1 MATAPSPSVQP
12 RRGGQALSSW
22 TPRRVLDAAIAMEWC
37 PDGAIEV
44 LADDYRLIRYPDW
57 ALDPTFP
64 AAQVTRS
71 RAGRP
76 AAEVV
81 DEVSARVRR
90 WGLRGV
96 AWWVSSATLPPD
108 TEATLRARGGK
119 QIDAV
124 QILARELDGLPDLAV
139 PADVSVELVA
149 DERTFRAASMVT
161 VHGWGRREPTGAAL
175 ARELTEA
182 IRDLETWSSFRVLAS
197 VQGKPAASGG
207 CTLRSE
213 VAQENVAQEQ
223 IAQEKIAQL
232 WGAVTLREYRRRGG
246 YRAVLAERLRLAREH
261 GAALALV
268 KGRVDTSGPI
278 LLRAGFADYGEER
291 CYWLSI

>member
-1 MATAPSPSVQP
+1 
-12 RRGGQALSSW
+12 
-22 TPRRVLDAAIAMEWC
+22 MEWR

-44 LADDYRLIRYPDW
+44 LTDDYRLIRYPDW
-57 ALDPTFP
+57 ALDPTLP

-71 RAGRP
+71 RVFGTGRTLRP
-76 AAEVV
+76 APEII
-81 DEVSARVRR
+81 DEVAARVRR
-90 WGLRGV
+90 WGLPGV
-96 AWWVSSATLPPD
+96 AWWVSSATLPRD
-108 TEATLRARGGK
+108 TEATLHARGAM

-124 QILARELDGLPDLAV
+124 QILARKLDGLPDLAV

-161 VHGWGRREPTGAAL
+161 VHGWGRREPASAAL
-175 ARELTEA
+175 AHEFTEA

-197 VQGKPAASGG
+197 VQGEPVSSGG
-207 CTLRSE
+207 CTLRGE
-213 VAQENVAQEQ
+213 VV
-223 IAQEKIAQL
+223 QL

-261 GAALALV
+261 GAALALT

-278 LLRAGFADYGEER
+278 LLRAGFTVYSEER